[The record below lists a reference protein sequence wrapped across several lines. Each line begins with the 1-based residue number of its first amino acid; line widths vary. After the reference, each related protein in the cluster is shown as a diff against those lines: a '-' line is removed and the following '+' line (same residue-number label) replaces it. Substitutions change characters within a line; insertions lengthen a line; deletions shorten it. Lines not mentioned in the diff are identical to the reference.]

1 MVEARC
7 HVGRGGRPRVHAA
20 PCTLETD
27 VDGMGV
33 VAAQGSGTG
42 LSLVASIAEL
52 HQARIDTDTGIDS
65 AGLPYVCCFQ
75 WPETGHGGCDRTEGW

>member
-1 MVEARC
+1 
-7 HVGRGGRPRVHAA
+7 
-20 PCTLETD
+20 
-27 VDGMGV
+27 MGV

-75 WPETGHGGCDRTEGW
+75 WPETGMVAAIARRGGDRQSP